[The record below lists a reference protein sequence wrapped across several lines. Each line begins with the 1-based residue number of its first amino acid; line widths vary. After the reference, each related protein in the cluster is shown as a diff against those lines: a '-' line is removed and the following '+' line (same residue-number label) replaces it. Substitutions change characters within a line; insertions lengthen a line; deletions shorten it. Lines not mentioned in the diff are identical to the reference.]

1 MFYIFGA
8 LSLTPEFSLKESC
21 AFGAFISSTDPVAVL
36 AIFKEMNADTTLF
49 SLIFGESIFN
59 DAIAIV
65 MYRSFSEMNLEEH
78 YAKEIFNSFIQFFIV
93 FMGSV
98 LIGATA
104 ALLIAFILK
113 R

>member
-1 MFYIFGA
+1 
-8 LSLTPEFSLKESC
+8 
-21 AFGAFISSTDPVAVL
+21 
-36 AIFKEMNADTTLF
+36 
-49 SLIFGESIFN
+49 
-59 DAIAIV
+59 V